1 MSAYYKSCLI
11 QLNCT
16 FKNKLLCFMT
26 FTNQRIGGLFYAVAL
41 PLHSKKGSKGPE
53 TSVNDELL
61 FVAFYE

>member
-1 MSAYYKSCLI
+1 
-11 QLNCT
+11 
-16 FKNKLLCFMT
+16 MT